1 MRKLNI
7 IVIALLSFCSITKSQ
22 DVIIDFLIGSK
33 EYLNDTEQLIEGY
46 MAPFGKWFGTG
57 LNAGWYNTGKPHQ
70 FPGFDVTAGVHFIR
84 PPEEAMVFSPNL
96 SILGVENGGELSTII
111 GPSSET
117 QILYPFFSPG
127 TEDPTM
133 EHLFKAP
140 DGLNWDGL
148 LVMPYLQGS
157 IGLIKKT
164 EILFRFAPKVDV
176 EDLSMGFWGVGF
188 KHDIKQWI
196 PGVKILPFDLSFL
209 AGYSKLNSNL
219 DFANPGQ
226 NLNFNVKAFNSNLV
240 LSKKLSVLTPYIGVG
255 YQYSKS
261 ALALNG
267 KYTFDD
273 LDEEQEIITDT
284 EWEVID
290 PFDFSFGGVNGFKAT
305 MGARLKLFLFTI
317 HAEWT
322 KAEYNMFTIGI
333 GLNSDIG
340 SKLIEKTIEKND

>member
-1 MRKLNI
+1 MKKLNI
-7 IVIALLSFCSITKSQ
+7 IVIVLLSFCSITKSQ
-22 DVIIDFLIGSK
+22 DEITDFLIGASK
-33 EYLNDTEQLIEGY
+33 GLNDTEKLIEGY
-46 MAPFGKWFGTG
+46 MDPFGKWFGIG
-57 LNAGWYNTGKPHQ
+57 LNSGWYNTGAPHQ
-70 FPGFDVTAGVHFIR
+70 FPGFDITAGIHFIS
-84 PPEEAMVFSPNL
+84 PPKEAMRFNPSL
-96 SILGVENGGELSTII
+96 TTLEVENNSELSTII

-117 QILYPFFSPG
+117 QILYFNTTTENYEPLFNSPG
-127 TEDPTM
+127 
-133 EHLFKAP
+133 
-140 DGLNWDGL
+140 GLNWDKL

-176 EDLSMGFWGVGF
+176 DNLSMGFWGVGF

-196 PGVKILPFDLSFL
+196 PGVDILPFDLSFV

-219 DFANPGQ
+219 DFDGPGQ

-240 LSKKLSVLTPYIGVG
+240 LSKKLSILTPYIGVG

-267 KYTFDD
+267 EYTLSD
-273 LDEEQEIITDT
+273 LNDEQQIIAGPGWTKT
-284 EWEVID
+284 D

-333 GLNSDIG
+333 GLNSDMG
-340 SKLIEKTIEKND
+340 SKLIGGSIEKTTN